1 MQIRDTGFIG
11 FLDGLLRKFNISPSL
26 IEIEITEGI
35 FLGRSEQSMKLFRDF
50 SSIGV
55 SLTLDDFGTGYSSI
69 SYLTYIPVS
78 KVKIDKSLIDIY
90 LHDGKDS
97 LIKNIIALVH
107 GLGLKITVEGVET
120 KDQYQRLRD
129 FECDYIQGYY
139 FSKPVKGDDIEKIAE
154 KRSLK

>member
-69 SYLTYIPVS
+69 NYLTYIPVN
-78 KVKIDKSLIDIY
+78 KIKLDKSLIDTY
-90 LHDGKDS
+90 LLEGKDAFVE
-97 LIKNIIALVH
+97 NIIRLVH
-107 GLGLKITVEGVET
+107 SLGLKITVEGVE
-120 KDQYQRLRD
+120 QIGRAH
-129 FECDYIQGYY
+129 
-139 FSKPVKGDDIEKIAE
+139 V
-154 KRSLK
+154 